1 MASGR
6 SRQNARV
13 FSPVWLPVGGFAAFV
28 LFCLIMA
35 ALFNRGGKP
44 TKETP

>member
-1 MASGR
+1 LV
-6 SRQNARV
+6 V
-13 FSPVWLPVGGFAAFV
+13 FCLEWVPAGGFAVFV

-35 ALFNRGGKP
+35 ALFNRGSKP